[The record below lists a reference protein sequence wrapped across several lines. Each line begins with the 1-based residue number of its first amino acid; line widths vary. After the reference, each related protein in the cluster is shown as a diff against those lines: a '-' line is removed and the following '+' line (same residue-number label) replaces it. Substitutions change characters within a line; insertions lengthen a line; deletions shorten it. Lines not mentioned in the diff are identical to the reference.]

1 MEQSDLSAKLD
12 NFIQVQLAANAA
24 MQAAISEIAKSR
36 AEADARPPQP
46 AEVEEN
52 DPVPWASLPKA
63 RASTRTQVGSDLVY
77 NTQHVPPSDQLD
89 KFVTALPDYE
99 GVPDVPVG
107 GGGSAVIR
115 AQHLL
120 RHALNTAV
128 YTVEGGVDAKDGVV
142 AMAAF
147 ITAAMDHLT
156 LSRKYAVAGRGRAH
170 LLDKPEGAPREVL
183 SESERARIRRA
194 TPKPAQGRGRA
205 NNDSGNSYRA
215 RGSRGGRGRG
225 RGNFRR
231 KGSYNSDRSRSSSSS
246 KGGDHQRKQK

>member
-1 MEQSDLSAKLD
+1 MTRAAGETSQDDKQYLFLSPPLLVCAWW
-12 NFIQVQLAANAA
+12 AAGPPRLPLPGLPPGC
-24 MQAAISEIAKSR
+24 R
-36 AEADARPPQP
+36 A
-46 AEVEEN
+46 
-52 DPVPWASLPKA
+52 
-63 RASTRTQVGSDLVY
+63 
-77 NTQHVPPSDQLD
+77 
-89 KFVTALPDYE
+89 
-99 GVPDVPVG
+99 
-107 GGGSAVIR
+107 
-115 AQHLL
+115 
-120 RHALNTAV
+120 
-128 YTVEGGVDAKDGVV
+128 GGVDAKDGVV

-246 KGGDHQRKQK
+246 KGGDRQRKQR

>member
-12 NFIQVQLAANAA
+12 NFIQVQLAANA
-24 MQAAISEIAKSR
+24 KNR

-156 LSRKYAVAGRGRAH
+156 LSCKYAVAPGQ
-170 LLDKPEGAPREVL
+170 
-183 SESERARIRRA
+183 
-194 TPKPAQGRGRA
+194 T
-205 NNDSGNSYRA
+205 
-215 RGSRGGRGRG
+215 GGRPPGRFVG
-225 RGNFRR
+225 ERVGPHPASNPETGTRPR
-231 KGSYNSDRSRSSSSS
+231 
-246 KGGDHQRKQK
+246 